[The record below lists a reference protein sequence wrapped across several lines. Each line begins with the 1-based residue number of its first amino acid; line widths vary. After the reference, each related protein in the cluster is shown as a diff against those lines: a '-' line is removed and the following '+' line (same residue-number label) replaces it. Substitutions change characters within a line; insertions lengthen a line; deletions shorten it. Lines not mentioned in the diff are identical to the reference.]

1 MRKRRSA
8 MKFKMIHENY
18 NVSDLDRS
26 IKFYNEAL
34 DLHEVRRKTA
44 NDFIIVYL
52 SNEVSDFE
60 LELTWLKEHPQ
71 PYNLGEC
78 EFHLA
83 FRADDY
89 EAAHKKHKEMGVVA
103 YENADMGIYFVAD
116 PDGYWTEIIPAGKY

>member
-1 MRKRRSA
+1 

-18 NVSDLDRS
+18 NVSELDRS

-60 LELTWLKEHPQ
+60 LELTWLKEPSVWSWT
-71 PYNLGEC
+71 PPSAAG
-78 EFHLA
+78 A
-83 FRADDY
+83 ASARATAMRMPSPASSARRFRSTRKSA
-89 EAAHKKHKEMGVVA
+89 
-103 YENADMGIYFVAD
+103 
-116 PDGYWTEIIPAGKY
+116 